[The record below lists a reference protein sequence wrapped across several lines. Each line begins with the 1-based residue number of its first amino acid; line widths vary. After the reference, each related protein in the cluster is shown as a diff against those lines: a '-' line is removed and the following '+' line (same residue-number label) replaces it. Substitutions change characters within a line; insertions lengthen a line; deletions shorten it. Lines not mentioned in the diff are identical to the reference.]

1 MHQYYSQHF
10 SCVIKSHCLRST
22 AVFFPAL
29 GKLWWPQSSV
39 KSWLGWIWLRTWS
52 SIQVDHTFDTETVKK
67 TTMPLLRSLGD
78 HEATHLQ
85 SASCRGKGSWG
96 GWGHLYAVIMWESP
110 TKLCKEMKLIN
121 LRTRGLPLYQKYIS
135 VKRPESSACKECFA
149 FLKRWN
155 MSNVYCEIHFKMFA
169 PSLASEASVKS
180 IIATWNLYNLEWK
193 CL

>member
-1 MHQYYSQHF
+1 MAESGCEHGPPSRWTTPLTLKLSKKQQCHF
-10 SCVIKSHCLRST
+10 L
-22 AVFFPAL
+22 
-29 GKLWWPQSSV
+29 
-39 KSWLGWIWLRTWS
+39 
-52 SIQVDHTFDTETVKK
+52 D
-67 TTMPLLRSLGD
+67 RSLGD

-85 SASCRGKGSWG
+85 SASCRGEGSWG

-149 FLKRWN
+149 FSKRWN

-169 PSLASEASVKS
+169 PSLASEASVK
-180 IIATWNLYNLEWK
+180 YNLE
-193 CL
+193 